1 LKDMLS
7 LPRQGPLYLIL
18 DALDEC
24 PNTSGMTSAREEVL
38 ELVEE
43 LLDLHLPN
51 VHLCVTSR
59 PEIDIRT
66 VLEPLASFQ
75 ISLHDERT
83 KGGPTQLYQVCCTFR
98 PEDAEVERGGPEFG
112 HHYPLREGGH
122 FVIVTYPIT

>member
-1 LKDMLS
+1 MLS

-75 ISLHDERT
+75 ISLHDERGQ
-83 KGGPTQLYQVCCTFR
+83 K
-98 PEDAEVERGGPEFG
+98 EDLLNYIKSVVHSDRRMRRW
-112 HHYPLREGGH
+112 REEDQSL
-122 FVIVTYPIT
+122 VITTLSEKADGM